1 MEKYEF
7 REVIGSGN
15 YGTCHLVMHRKERR
29 PYVAKKIPV
38 HKMAQRGEALAEA
51 QLLSKLRHPN
61 IIAYKESFLEE
72 ETECLCI
79 VTAYAEEGDLFTHIR
94 RAREARRHFSE
105 RQVLDWTSQ
114 IALALD
120 HIHGLRVMHRDL
132 KTQNIFLGRGGV
144 VKLGDFGISR
154 VLERTDDFAT
164 TVAGTPYYLSPEVC
178 TNQPY
183 TLKSDVWSFGCVAYE
198 IATLRHAFAADSLLS
213 LVYQIVNGT
222 CPPIPANLYDPRF
235 VELVGRLLERDADR
249 RPSVRDALRTD
260 VMQEHLA
267 RMQTEGLGRPRS
279 AHPRSTTTT
288 RTSSDTVSNSVES
301 VSKSNATPREAMA
314 ERRRRAAEARE
325 AVLRE
330 AAAEQKNVAREVFQR
345 HIYRSAMDGDGDGD
359 KDAGEDA
366 SRPSSRSSAGWEDEV
381 AEFAI
386 RASAEYEQPPSRGP
400 GPGPGL
406 GGGGDGSYSRLA
418 TATSWGADSDESSLS
433 GRSSFV
439 PVAGGGESRDDVVVG
454 FSSDEWTASASRRAE
469 PAPPPAA
476 GSGGLGSGF
485 GSGFGFRPPSG
496 GDDSGFGDGNG
507 AGAGAGAGAGVDA
520 GVFSSRE
527 SNSSNPFAASA
538 SDASDEMCF
547 SPPPGAMLRVDA
559 TAANVASAPS
569 RYADASAVRFSSGA
583 GSGWTRRRTF
593 DAIPEERERERD
605 RRDDDDGGRADSSAD
620 VEAEILA
627 ALTLDAEADVRAD
640 AEASLVAAFAARHAV
655 PSDSP
660 SRRSSML
667 PPPTVRE
674 SESDRDRARASS
686 TDAAATPRNT
696 NGRRVG
702 SYPSPASGEARTV
715 STGETLR
722 AREDDPYYDDT
733 FEAYDS
739 AEETAEMLSVA
750 ARSLSL
756 GGSGSAA
763 EEDRRSDVGKHRDRE
778 PFRSGLDSRDDTANV
793 SAATTSR
800 AEDSRLVPP
809 PTGSDAGVVAARAG
823 KVARLRAMCGAQ
835 LGDAFDRVHAF
846 LRSARRR
853 EADDSEVKARLAE
866 LVGGDGAKMAAC
878 FAVDMLCFE
887 EQHLFTVLEEVRPAG
902 TYAPG
907 VGYMDGRAEPND
919 VRGVAGGEEER
930 GAGGGRKETA
940 RGKDADARA
949 KSKKIGVKSPPT
961 PAAKRRIALPGA

>member
-72 ETECLCI
+72 ETESLCI

-235 VELVGRLLERDADR
+235 VELVGRLLERDARR

-288 RTSSDTVSNSVES
+288 RKTSDTVSNSVES

-345 HIYRSAMDGDGDGD
+345 HVYRSAMDGDGDGD

-386 RASAEYEQPPSRGP
+386 RASAEYEQSPRRGPEP

-406 GGGGDGSYSRLA
+406 GGGGDGSYSHLA
-418 TATSWGADSDESSLS
+418 TATSWGAASDESSLS

-476 GSGGLGSGF
+476 GSGGLGL
-485 GSGFGFRPPSG
+485 GFGFRPPSG
-496 GDDSGFGDGNG
+496 GDDSGFGDG
-507 AGAGAGAGAGVDA
+507 AGAGADADA

-527 SNSSNPFAASA
+527 SNPFAASA

-559 TAANVASAPS
+559 TPANVTSAPS
-569 RYADASAVRFSSGA
+569 RYADASSVRFSSGA

-593 DAIPEERERERD
+593 DAIPEERERD
-605 RRDDDDGGRADSSAD
+605 RRDDETGVRADSSAD

-655 PSDSP
+655 RSDSP
-660 SRRSSML
+660 SRRLSML

-674 SESDRDRARASS
+674 SESDRDGARASS
-686 TDAAATPRNT
+686 ADADATPRNT

-763 EEDRRSDVGKHRDRE
+763 EEERRGETGTHHDRDREPE

-800 AEDSRLVPP
+800 ADDARLVPP
-809 PTGSDAGVVAARAG
+809 PTGSDAGVIAARAG

-866 LVGGDGAKMAAC
+866 LVGGDGAKLTAC

-930 GAGGGRKETA
+930 GAGGGKKETA
-940 RGKDADARA
+940 RGTNADARQKA
-949 KSKKIGVKSPPT
+949 KKIGVKSPPT